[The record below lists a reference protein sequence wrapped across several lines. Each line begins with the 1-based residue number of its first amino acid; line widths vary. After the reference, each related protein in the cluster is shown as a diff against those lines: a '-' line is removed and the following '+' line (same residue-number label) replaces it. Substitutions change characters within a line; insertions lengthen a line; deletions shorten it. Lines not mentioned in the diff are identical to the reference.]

1 MSEENIYTK
10 ALASCQKKE
19 NEDDKLVLFIQG
31 TILGLALFWEVR
43 KLLKQDKKA
52 EKQKQR
58 RIYHL

>member
-1 MSEENIYTK
+1 MSEDNIYTK

-52 EKQKQR
+52 EKQK
-58 RIYHL
+58 

>member
-1 MSEENIYTK
+1 MSEDNIYTK

-19 NEDDKLVLFIQG
+19 NENDNDKLVLFIQG

-52 EKQKQR
+52 EKQK
-58 RIYHL
+58 